1 MVPRW
6 QSKAWSGPLQVTWH
20 QRKLWKWKWKCE
32 MAIESL
38 IWSATSDLAPEE
50 AKLGAVNRIGSS
62 PTIPPFGVQPF
73 FNSSI
78 FLRGF
83 VFVFGI
89 VFWLS
94 AVCLRGKLGQQG
106 LRHVGPQFVIDLFSI
121 FVDVNLFQLFEKSW
135 TEANKAVCSCC
146 MYKRS
151 SVEENMFRNIW
162 ILEYSSIF
170 SPLTPP
176 QLRRELP
183 SRKWQTLRPVPGKT
197 TTNGQNYSLWYSR
210 KFFWKSENWKKA
222 TTNRNQ

>member
-1 MVPRW
+1 
-6 QSKAWSGPLQVTWH
+6 
-20 QRKLWKWKWKCE
+20 

-38 IWSATSDLAPEE
+38 IRSATSDLAPKE

-106 LRHVGPQFVIDLFSI
+106 LRHVGPNLSSTCSPYLLTSTFLKKVELKLTKLF
-121 FVDVNLFQLFEKSW
+121 
-135 TEANKAVCSCC
+135 ARAVCTSAVPCRKTC
-146 MYKRS
+146 FVTS
-151 SVEENMFRNIW
+151 
-162 ILEYSSIF
+162 EY
-170 SPLTPP
+170 
-176 QLRRELP
+176 
-183 SRKWQTLRPVPGKT
+183 
-197 TTNGQNYSLWYSR
+197 
-210 KFFWKSENWKKA
+210 
-222 TTNRNQ
+222 

>member
-1 MVPRW
+1 MVNLASQTPPTVANVEASDNLFWINIDCNVFHLKLVRIRW
-6 QSKAWSGPLQVTWH
+6 CRDGNQKLDLVRYYIVTWHEKRSWVQGKWKCESETWQLKAWSG
-20 QRKLWKWKWKCE
+20 
-32 MAIESL
+32 
-38 IWSATSDLAPEE
+38 DLAPEE

-121 FVDVNLFQLFEKSW
+121 FVDVNLLQLFEKSW
-135 TEANKAVCSCC
+135 TEAKQSCLLVL
-146 MYKRS
+146 YVRAQ
-151 SVEENMFRNIW
+151 FR
-162 ILEYSSIF
+162 
-170 SPLTPP
+170 
-176 QLRRELP
+176 
-183 SRKWQTLRPVPGKT
+183 VGKHV
-197 TTNGQNYSLWYSR
+197 S
-210 KFFWKSENWKKA
+210 
-222 TTNRNQ
+222 

>member
-1 MVPRW
+1 
-6 QSKAWSGPLQVTWH
+6 
-20 QRKLWKWKWKCE
+20 

-121 FVDVNLFQLFEKSW
+121 FVDVNLLQLFEKS
-135 TEANKAVCSCC
+135 
-146 MYKRS
+146 
-151 SVEENMFRNIW
+151 
-162 ILEYSSIF
+162 
-170 SPLTPP
+170 
-176 QLRRELP
+176 
-183 SRKWQTLRPVPGKT
+183 
-197 TTNGQNYSLWYSR
+197 
-210 KFFWKSENWKKA
+210 
-222 TTNRNQ
+222 